1 MNIHTYAK
9 PHISM
14 SLPKVSYSLPQPSFL
29 ILNPQRS
36 TLPLAP
42 SLTQSVP
49 IIHYICVCIFI
60 YIYHL
65 WMCFKKLSSKTLT
78 FKFRRHFRFFYY
90 WTYLLH

>member
-9 PHISM
+9 FHIYM

-29 ILNPQRS
+29 ILNPQMS

-49 IIHYICVCIFI
+49 TIHYRCV

-78 FKFRRHFRFFYY
+78 FKFRRHFRFLYY
-90 WTYLLH
+90 WTSLLH